1 MSDVAAMPDVDVLW
15 RMYQQEGSV
24 HRVGSML
31 GATGDTVW
39 ARLRKAGYKLQKS
52 NWSVE
57 ETAAL
62 RAYYAD
68 TPALDFDLKT
78 FAASLGRPYYGVAIR
93 AGRLGLGN
101 PHRGQSSATVDK
113 MRSRMR
119 EQWKS
124 QPHPRGMAGK
134 KHTPEVCARMAMVSR
149 ERWEIAKATDTGLMA
164 PEVRQKRSD
173 SMAHQQRTNPRLR
186 AGYSRGKQG
195 RRPDLGGIFFRSSW
209 EANYARYLEMLRQDG
224 KIGGW
229 QFEPETFWFLEI
241 KRGVRSYLPDFKIA
255 RTGGRSSYFVEVKGW
270 MDPKSATKISRMR
283 KYYPD
288 VELEVVDQKRYRL
301 IEARYGDKIPGWESG
316 SRASLGARSV
326 APPPCSM
333 PRPAWLH

>member
-1 MSDVAAMPDVDVLW
+1 MPDVDVLW

-31 GATGDTVW
+31 GTTGDTVW
-39 ARLRKAGYKLQKS
+39 ARLRKAGYKLRGGK
-52 NWSVE
+52 WSE
-57 ETAAL
+57 DETAAL
-62 RAYYAD
+62 RAYYAQ
-68 TPALDFDLKT
+68 TPAIDFDLHAL
-78 FAASLGRPYYGVAIR
+78 AAALRRPYSGVAGY
-93 AGRLGLGN
+93 ATKLGLGDYSRGRSAK
-101 PHRGQSSATVDK
+101 HRLKISERLRA
-113 MRSRMR
+113 
-119 EQWKS
+119 QWKL

-134 KHTPEVCARMAMVSR
+134 KHTPEVCAFMAVVSR
-149 ERWEIAKATDTGLMA
+149 ERWERDKASGTGQMA
-164 PEVRQKRSD
+164 PEARQKRSD
-173 SMAHQQRTNPRLR
+173 TMVERKRNDPRLR

-209 EANYARYLEMLRQDG
+209 EANYARYLEMLRRDG
-224 KIGGW
+224 KIEGW

-255 RTGGRSSYFVEVKGW
+255 RTGGRPSYFVEVKGW